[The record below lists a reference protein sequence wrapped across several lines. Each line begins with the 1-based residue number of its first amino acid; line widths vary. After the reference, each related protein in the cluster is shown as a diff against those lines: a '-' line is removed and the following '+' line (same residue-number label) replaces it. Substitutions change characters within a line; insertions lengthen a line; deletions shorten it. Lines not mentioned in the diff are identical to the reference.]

1 MLERF
6 DITALP
12 SLPHVLLKLLTV
24 CNQEDAAIED
34 VAVLVRQDYALSAKV
49 IALASRRAPLAV
61 GRHGLLLSAL
71 HVLGV
76 EEIRWI
82 ALNAALTDAATKP
95 STGGDEIRQFWRHA
109 VHTACLAQALSVKSA
124 YAEREE
130 AYLAGL
136 LHDIGRNALWANS
149 PADYVNVQTGA
160 HDEGALLARESRLL
174 GINHAEA
181 GATIVHT
188 WGVRS
193 FLADAIRYHH
203 EPPARLNNAHPLLRI
218 VSVAQHLADLDVDTA
233 PDAQMLGLLNLTP
246 ADAREVIQ
254 FAVARLREAEQLLG
268 LSPEFVAEP
277 VRSPARQTTGE
288 GERRRHRADPERVSP
303 SVQKLADQRVR
314 EQLAACVRDMV
325 MLDTLKNRM
334 FAATDNAAWRQS
346 LSHGLQAVF
355 DLQAVIL
362 FLPQGRAG
370 MLRGLDDGAD
380 SLAGQILI
388 PPDDPHSFLALSLRQ
403 AQPAHTLQPGAQPL
417 TVLDEQVIGL
427 TGKRAML
434 CLPLQEAGVPAGLIV
449 CGMEAEDV
457 ARIDARLPL
466 LARFAREA
474 ARALRQKQPA
484 KAALAPPIEQ
494 ARKILHEVNN
504 PLNIVRNYLSILGA
518 KLPQADPAHADLQII
533 TDEIERV
540 GALLK
545 GLLGEQ
551 ANKPQA
557 IAPVDINRVILDLVG
572 VLKPALLTPGQVQVE
587 TLLAPDL
594 PELISDVGQI
604 QQVLHNLIKNAAEAM
619 PDGGRLRI
627 ASSRLQRGAD
637 TWVEL
642 RIEDSGHGIPAAV
655 HAKLFQPVA
664 TSKGGDHA
672 GLGLSIVHG
681 LVGSLGGV
689 IECEARPVGTAFI
702 VQLPADGKHH

>member
-218 VSVAQHLADLDVDTA
+218 VSVAQHLADVDVDTA
-233 PDAQMLGLLNLTP
+233 PDAQM
-246 ADAREVIQ
+246 
-254 FAVARLREAEQLLG
+254 
-268 LSPEFVAEP
+268 
-277 VRSPARQTTGE
+277 RSPARQTTGE

-403 AQPAHTLQPGAQPL
+403 TQPAHTLQPGAQPL

-572 VLKPALLTPGQVQVE
+572 VLKPALLKPALLTPGQ
-587 TLLAPDL
+587 
-594 PELISDVGQI
+594 
-604 QQVLHNLIKNAAEAM
+604 
-619 PDGGRLRI
+619 
-627 ASSRLQRGAD
+627 
-637 TWVEL
+637 
-642 RIEDSGHGIPAAV
+642 
-655 HAKLFQPVA
+655 
-664 TSKGGDHA
+664 
-672 GLGLSIVHG
+672 
-681 LVGSLGGV
+681 
-689 IECEARPVGTAFI
+689 ARY
-702 VQLPADGKHH
+702 K